1 MMNKVSEV
9 SETTKV
15 FKVAGALCRI
25 DLKDLNDF

>member
-9 SETTKV
+9 SEVTKV
-15 FKVAGALCRI
+15 FKVAGTLCRI